1 MRAASVNRE
10 TFLAA
15 LSRIEDLI
23 AGSGLNLA
31 HVVILHLL
39 QESEPLS
46 NSELSSLSGFPP
58 PTVSRCM
65 AKLAALN
72 MVRVTLDEADLRKN
86 SFRLEARARSVL
98 FEIKRSVPAD
108 LDTVLRMYAEMIRA
122 SRNLLAEPQRSLS
135 PNACRVLLAFDGSTA
150 ESVGELC
157 AKAALGQ
164 SSVSMALASLRKH
177 GLAARTKSTDARQ
190 RLHMLTE
197 LGLHARQ
204 ALCCA
209 LPLHQE

>member
-1 MRAASVNRE
+1 MRAASVNKE
-10 TFLAA
+10 AFLAA

-65 AKLAALN
+65 AKLTALN
-72 MVRVTLDEADLRKN
+72 MVRLVLDETDLRKN
-86 SFRLEARARSVL
+86 SVRLEARARSVL
-98 FEIKRSVPAD
+98 FEIKRNVPAD
-108 LDTVLRMYAEMIRA
+108 LDTVLRMYVEMIRE
-122 SRNLLAEPQRSLS
+122 SRNLLAGPQRNLS
-135 PNACRVLLAFDGSTA
+135 PNACRVLLAFAGDAA

-164 SSVSMALASLRKH
+164 SSTSMALASLRTY
-177 GLAARTKSTDARQ
+177 GLVTRTESIDVRQ
-190 RLHMLTE
+190 HRHVLTE
-197 LGLHARQ
+197 LGFLARQ
-204 ALCCA
+204 ALCRA

>member
-1 MRAASVNRE
+1 MTAASVNRE
-10 TFLAA
+10 AFLLA
-15 LSRIEDLI
+15 LSRIEGLL

-98 FEIKRSVPAD
+98 FEIKRNVPTD
-108 LDTVLRMYAEMIRA
+108 LDTVLRMYTEMIRA
-122 SRNLLAEPQRSLS
+122 SRNLLARPQHGLS
-135 PNACRVLLAFDGSTA
+135 PHACRVLLAFDGNTA
-150 ESVGELC
+150 ESVGELS

-164 SSVSMALASLRKH
+164 SSTSMALASLRAH
-177 GLAARTKSTDARQ
+177 GLVARTESTDARQ
-190 RLHMLTE
+190 HRHTLTD
-197 LGLHARQ
+197 LGILAHQ
-204 ALCCA
+204 ALCRA
-209 LPLHQE
+209 LALHQE